1 MSKKE
6 ELKPTSLKIPKS
18 QKEKMED
25 IAAKN
30 KRSLNAEAQIAFE
43 NHIKANSNGKKS

>member
-1 MSKKE
+1 M
-6 ELKPTSLKIPKS
+6 
-18 QKEKMED
+18 EK

-43 NHIKANSNGKKS
+43 NHIKANFNGKKS